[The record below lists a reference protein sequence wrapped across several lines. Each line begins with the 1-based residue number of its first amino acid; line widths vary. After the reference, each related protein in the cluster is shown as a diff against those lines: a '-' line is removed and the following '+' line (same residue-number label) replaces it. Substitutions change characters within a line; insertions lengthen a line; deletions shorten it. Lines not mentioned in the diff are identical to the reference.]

1 MAWSPD
7 QEEALKR
14 ITEWLRSGEPRFSLG
29 GYAGT
34 GKTTLARY
42 IAEERGGRV
51 KFAAFTGK
59 AASVLRRKG
68 CPGATTIHRLI
79 YQPKGNTGESQM
91 AELRECIEQE
101 LRKEEPD
108 HRALAS
114 WRKDLANL
122 ESDSSSMFSLKEE
135 AEINEASLVI
145 IDESSMVDRRMGQD
159 LESFGIPILYLG
171 DPGQLPPVRGKAHLG
186 PDDYDFVLE
195 NIHRQAADSPI
206 IQLAQRVRSGEPCS
220 YGKMGDAVVI
230 LRKNEWDRDLVTQAD
245 QVITGS
251 NASRHKITR
260 QMRTYF
266 GRTTLYP
273 VPGDKLICRL
283 NDHDRQLLNGVTAKA
298 VTEMALLKGGNLGR
312 MGIEYDGCHM
322 TDCLVDPGYFQEN
335 YGERSVWPRGSG
347 IMHFDYGYVV
357 TAHKSQGSEWPHVVV
372 ADDRMRVNDREQRKR
387 WLYTAI
393 TRASERLTIYV

>member
-42 IAEERGGRV
+42 IAEEHGGRV

-79 YQPKGNTGESQM
+79 YQPKGKSGESEIQ
-91 AELRECIEQE
+91 ELRDYIEQE
-101 LRKEEPD
+101 LRKKEPD
-108 HRALAS
+108 HRLLTS
-114 WRKDLANL
+114 WRKDLADK
-122 ESDSSSMFSLKEE
+122 EVDSSSMFSLREE
-135 AEINEASLVI
+135 AEITEASLVI
-145 IDESSMVDRRMGQD
+145 VDESSMVDRRMGSD

-186 PDDYDFVLE
+186 PNDYDFVLE
-195 NIHRQAADSPI
+195 HIHRQAADSPI
-206 IQLAQRVRSGEPCS
+206 IQLAQKVRSGEACS
-220 YGKMGDAVVI
+220 YGKMGDAVEI
-230 LRKNEWDRDLVTQAD
+230 LRKKDWDRDLVTQAD

-251 NASRHKITR
+251 NLSRFKITR
-260 QMRTYF
+260 QMRAYL
-266 GRTTLYP
+266 GRDVLYP
-273 VPGDKLICRL
+273 VEGDKLICRL
-283 NDHDRQLLNGVTAKA
+283 NDHDRQLLNGVTATA
-298 VTEMALLKGGNLGR
+298 STEMKLLHGNKLGR
-312 MGIEYDGCHM
+312 MGIEYDGRNL

-335 YGERSVWPRGSG
+335 YGDRSVWPRGSG

-357 TAHKSQGSEWPHVVV
+357 TAHKSQGAEWPHVVV
-372 ADDRMRVNDREQRKR
+372 ADDRMRVNDREHRRR

-393 TRASERLTIYV
+393 TRASEKLTIYI